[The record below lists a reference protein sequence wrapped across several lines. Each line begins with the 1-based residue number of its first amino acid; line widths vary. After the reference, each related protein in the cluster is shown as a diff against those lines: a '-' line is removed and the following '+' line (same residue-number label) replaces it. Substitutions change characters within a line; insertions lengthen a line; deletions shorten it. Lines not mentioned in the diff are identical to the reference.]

1 MHAGRANIVIERHP
15 LAVRLWHWITAAVV
29 FTLLFTGV
37 AVFNVHPRLYWGEVG
52 NATTP
57 STFGI
62 EPPPVGA
69 STTARPSPAVL
80 RVGTHTWDVTGT
92 MGVSAG
98 GGYFMIYRPP
108 RYFMKFGAARA
119 YHFIAAWV
127 FALAWLG
134 YVIYLLTSGRLK
146 RNLLPASGQLE
157 PRAFAQDVWDHLR
170 LRRAQGEAA
179 GHYNLLQKLAYL
191 CVVFVL
197 VPVAILSGLTMS
209 NAITARVPGLF
220 SLLGG
225 RESARTVHAIFA
237 GLLVAFVLIHVFQLF
252 VAGFVTRVQAMIT
265 GRLRIDAPG
274 AP

>member
-1 MHAGRANIVIERHP
+1 MHAGKANIVIERHP
-15 LAVRLWHWITAAVV
+15 LPVRLWHWITAAVV
-29 FTLLFTGV
+29 LTLLFTGV

-52 NATTP
+52 NATMP

-62 EPPPVGA
+62 EPPAVGA
-69 STTARPSPAVL
+69 STTVRPSPAVL
-80 RVGTHTWDVTGT
+80 RVGAHTWNVTGA
-92 MGVSAG
+92 MGFSAG
-98 GGYFMIYRPP
+98 EYFMIYRSP

-119 YHFIAAWV
+119 YHFMAAWL

-134 YVIYLLTSGRLK
+134 YVIYLLTSGRLTK
-146 RNLLPASGQLE
+146 NLLPTSRQLA
-157 PRAFAQDVWDHLR
+157 PGAFVQDVWDHLR
-170 LRRAQGEAA
+170 LRRARGEAA
-179 GHYNLLQKLAYL
+179 AHYNLLQKLAYL
-191 CVVFVL
+191 SVVFVL

-209 NAITARVPGLF
+209 NTITARVPELF

-237 GLLVAFVLIHVFQLF
+237 GLLVAFVLIHIFQLF

>member
-1 MHAGRANIVIERHP
+1 MHAGSTNIVIERHP

-37 AVFNVHPRLYWGEVG
+37 VIFNVHPRLYWGEVG
-52 NATTP
+52 NATMP

-62 EPPPVGA
+62 EPPPFGA
-69 STTARPSPAVL
+69 SATARPSPAIL
-80 RVGTHTWDVTGT
+80 RVGTHTWNVTGA
-92 MGVSAG
+92 MGVSLG
-98 GGYFMIYRPP
+98 DYFMIFRSP

-127 FALAWLG
+127 FTLAWLA
-134 YVIYLLTSGRLK
+134 YVIYLLTSRRLK
-146 RNLLPASGQLE
+146 RDLLPASRQLA
-157 PRAFAQDVWDHLR
+157 PAALVQDVWDHLR
-170 LRRAQGEAA
+170 LRRARGVAA
-179 GHYNLLQKLAYL
+179 AHYNLLQKLAYI

-209 NAITARVPGLF
+209 TAITARVPELF
-220 SLLGG
+220 SLFGG
-225 RESARTVHAIFA
+225 RESARTVHAILA
-237 GLLVAFVLIHVFQLF
+237 GLLVAFVLIHIFQLF

-274 AP
+274 AL